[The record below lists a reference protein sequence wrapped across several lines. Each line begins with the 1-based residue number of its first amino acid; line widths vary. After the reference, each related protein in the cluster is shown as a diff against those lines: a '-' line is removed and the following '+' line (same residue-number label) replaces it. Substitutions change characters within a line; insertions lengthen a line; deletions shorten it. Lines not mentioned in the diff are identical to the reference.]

1 MTRTREILDSIVSGT
16 PGVLGAGVLAMD
28 GTPID
33 VVKVDAHFPL
43 EAVNQEIATLV
54 KLLVYTCRKLHDP
67 AFHDFM
73 MSCERF
79 TVLVA
84 QPAVDRCVVVF
95 LGGKANVGTARVQ
108 LRRHLPAL
116 ASATETLAG

>member
-33 VVKVDAHFPL
+33 VVKLDAHFPL
-43 EAVNQEIATLV
+43 EAVTQEIATLV

>member
-1 MTRTREILDSIVSGT
+1 MTRTREILDSIISGT
-16 PGVLGAGVLAMD
+16 PGVLGVGVLGMD
-28 GTPID
+28 GTPIE
-33 VVKVDAHFPL
+33 VVKADVHFPL

-67 AFHDFM
+67 TFKDFM
-73 MSCERF
+73 MNCERF

-95 LGGKANVGTARVQ
+95 LSGKANVGTARVQ

-116 ASATETLAG
+116 ASVSETLAG